1 MVPMGTS
8 SDAGWQVRLFLHLPL
23 ETTSREMPMV
33 TAPQPE
39 LAVTDVAWSERLGDL
54 ARAIGTEP
62 FYERL
67 LSLFG
72 SLIGHD
78 SAWIIR
84 YSRVATPDVRFTRN
98 VPRHVLDI
106 YESTFFAVDPFFRF
120 WAEISRPGVVLLRD
134 VLTDDNELYR
144 EGFQS
149 KAGFLDEMAL
159 FFPVIGHSGL
169 ALFVQRSAVPFSDE
183 DRAKAQHI
191 FPALEGI
198 HRAHVGRLFYEL
210 RYRSDNADRS
220 LIQAPTLIVDRC
232 GTPAYVSPAWRDAEQ
247 KLPDLRGVV
256 ASWHHDEKR
265 RTLTSLDVGPN
276 HQIRIEAFDR
286 DFQLAPEGFMLI
298 LEQASKLNDKVAA
311 ALEKLE
317 LTSRERDILTLTVQ
331 GKTTGE
337 IAQALAISKGT
348 IKNHR
353 LRMYRKLNVTS
364 ERALLGMLMP
374 LIDGDGARAHNGVGQ
389 SRH

>member
-1 MVPMGTS
+1 MVS
-8 SDAGWQVRLFLHLPL
+8 
-23 ETTSREMPMV
+23 
-33 TAPQPE
+33 APKPE
-39 LAVTDVAWSERLGDL
+39 LTVTDLLWSERLGDL
-54 ARAIGTEP
+54 ARSIGTEP

-67 LSLFG
+67 LSVFG

-84 YSRVATPDVRFTRN
+84 YSRVAAPDVRFTRN
-98 VPRHVLDI
+98 VPQHVLDI

-120 WAEISRPGVVLLRD
+120 WAEITKPGVVLLSD
-134 VLTDDNELYR
+134 VLTEDNELYR
-144 EGFQS
+144 EGFQI
-149 KAGFLDEMAL
+149 KARFLDEMAL

-169 ALFVQRSAVPFSDE
+169 ALFVQRSVVPFSDE

-210 RYRSDNADRS
+210 RYRSDNADRT

-247 KLPDLRGVV
+247 KIAELRGVV
-256 ASWHHDEKR
+256 AAWHHDEQRKA
-265 RTLTSLDVGPN
+265 LTSLNVGPS

-286 DFQLAPEGFMLI
+286 DFPLAPEGFMLI
-298 LEQASKLNDKVAA
+298 LEQASTLDAKLAA
-311 ALEKLE
+311 ALQKLD
-317 LTSRERDILTLTVQ
+317 LTSRERDILMLTVQ

-374 LIDGDGARAHNGVGQ
+374 LIDKDTSRVDNGASW